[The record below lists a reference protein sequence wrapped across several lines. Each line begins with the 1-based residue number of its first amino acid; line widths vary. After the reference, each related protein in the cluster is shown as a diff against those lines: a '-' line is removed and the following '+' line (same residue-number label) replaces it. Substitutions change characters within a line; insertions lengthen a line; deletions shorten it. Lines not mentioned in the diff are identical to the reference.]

1 MAVVGAGLAG
11 LAAARDLMHGG
22 ADVVVLEAR
31 ERPGGRVEQELL
43 PDGRP
48 VQFGGEVVADWHA
61 AYVELVAELGLTLE
75 PSYTAIDLPPAWGAD
90 EGIAVGEWPT
100 WMGDADQADLARVEA
115 EFAALSRG
123 VDPDDPW
130 SHPDAARLDALSMGA
145 WLRSVGARPGVIRF
159 LDHHARSLSIDSVER
174 TSLLA
179 QLRKEAVAGSHGFYD
194 ERRWEH
200 LRVAEGSGTVVVRMA
215 DELGDRVRLGCVVQ
229 TIDVSRHGC
238 VVTLRGGEEIRAEVV
253 VSALPVGPFRDVRV
267 TGVSDA
273 RLRSLHRQRHAL
285 AFKTV
290 AAYPSSFW
298 QVGGAT
304 SDGVWA
310 SVWIQREGILS
321 SLTPP
326 DRLGPFLASPNRREE
341 FLRELVALMGEEA
354 LEPILYAERLWGLDP
369 FTQGYVTGWRPGDVM
384 AVGPLHGTHEPP
396 FYVCGSDQWVAG
408 YMEGAVR
415 TGRDAAAQALGAGKR
430 GRRPSAKA
438 AAPSRASSEAS
449 ASV

>member
-1 MAVVGAGLAG
+1 MGAGLAG
-11 LAAARDLMHGG
+11 LAAARDLAAGG

-31 ERPGGRVEQELL
+31 DRAGGRVEQEWL

-48 VQFGGEVVADWHA
+48 VQYGGEVVADWMS
-61 AYVELVAELGLTLE
+61 AYVGLVAELGLTLE

-90 EGIAVGEWPT
+90 EGVTVGERAP
-100 WMGDADQADLARVEA
+100 WMDEADRASLVRVEG

-130 SHPDAARLDALSMGA
+130 SHPDAARLDSLSVGD
-145 WLRSVGARPGVIRF
+145 WLRSVGARPGAIRL
-159 LDHHARSLSIDSVER
+159 LDHMARSLAIDSIER

-179 QLRKEAVAGSHGFYD
+179 QLRKEAVCGGHGFYD

-200 LRVAEGSGTVVVRMA
+200 LRVAEGSATVALRMA
-215 DELGDRVRLGCVVQ
+215 GELGRRVRLGCVVEA
-229 TIDVSRHGC
+229 IDMATPTC
-238 VVTLRGGEEIRAEVV
+238 TVTLRSGEEITAEAVV
-253 VSALPVGPFRDVRV
+253 CALPVGPLRDVTV
-267 TGVSDA
+267 TGVSDE
-273 RLRSLHRQRHAL
+273 RLTSLHRQRNAL

-290 AAYPSSFW
+290 VAYAESFW
-298 QVGGAT
+298 EVGGAT

-310 SVWIQREGILS
+310 SVWVQRDGILS

-326 DRLGPFLASPNRREE
+326 DRLGPFLASPDRKTE
-341 FLRELVALMGEEA
+341 FLRELAALMGEEA
-354 LEPILYAERLWGLDP
+354 MDPLLWGERLWGIDP

-415 TGRDAAAQALGAGKR
+415 TGRDAAARAL
-430 GRRPSAKA
+430 
-438 AAPSRASSEAS
+438 APSRS
-449 ASV
+449 